1 MWKYHK
7 REETMNL
14 DAYIFAFGVISMLI
28 GYVIGRWEKQG
39 EQTRTYRHGFNIGKQ
54 VGRNE
59 SK

>member
-1 MWKYHK
+1 
-7 REETMNL
+7 MNL
-14 DAYIFAFGVISMLI
+14 DAYIFAFGVISMII

-39 EQTRTYRHGFNIGKQ
+39 EQTRTYRRGFNIGKQ